1 MNEDNRAERALQM
14 ILDACATQR
23 YVAPFELVVS
33 DAGGTRIAARFDHD
47 GAELLAGDFGSIGLM
62 RPPLGV
68 FVTDARG
75 ESAEFS
81 VELCEAEDGQKM
93 APIVIYP
100 NIGLNPGLVASINEC
115 IWLCTLEFPT
125 IAIPAL
131 YGCRD

>member
-62 RPPLGV
+62 RPPLSV
-68 FVTDARG
+68 SVTDARG

-81 VELCEAEDGQKM
+81 VELLDSEDGRGM
-93 APIVIYP
+93 APIITYP
-100 NIGLNPGLVASINEC
+100 QSWIKPTPGSVH
-115 IWLCTLEFPT
+115 
-125 IAIPAL
+125 
-131 YGCRD
+131 